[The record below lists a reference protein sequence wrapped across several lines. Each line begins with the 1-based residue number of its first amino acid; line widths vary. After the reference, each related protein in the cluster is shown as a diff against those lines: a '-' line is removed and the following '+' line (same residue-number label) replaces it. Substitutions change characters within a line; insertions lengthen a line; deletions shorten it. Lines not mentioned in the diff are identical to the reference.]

1 MYTGVREIILSDE
14 EIAKFY
20 EFKETPVEL
29 FENEYLL
36 IKDKNNEYIDKFRF
50 NGDKLVKLNYKRIQN
65 TYVDKVKPLNVK
77 QECVFD
83 LLQNKKIKVKLI
95 TGDMGSGKAQP
106 LNSKVLTPNGFVKMG
121 DIKVGDLVYGCNG
134 LPHKVLGVY
143 PQGKKPVYEIT
154 FSDDSKVRCCKEH
167 LWTYQHPSDKKKNIY
182 RTSSL
187 EQIMK
192 KELYQLTNRNDK
204 NWQFFI
210 PLTKPIK
217 FKKIE
222 VNIDPY
228 VLGVILGDGMLVG
241 SNIMIS
247 NSEKD
252 IIDKFQ
258 KRIGSDY
265 ELKQRNNNDYAI
277 IYKPKYNQNPLKD
290 ELVKMG
296 LYGKHS
302 FDKFIPKEYLFN
314 SVEVRVDLLKG
325 LIDTDGSVRQ
335 SYYEYSTTSK
345 QLANDVKFLVQS
357 LGGTCKVK
365 ERQTYYT
372 YNNKRNKGRK
382 SYRLFIKTPFAIHS
396 SKKHNEKYKKS
407 KINPHRSIRK
417 IEYVGEEECQCIYID
432 SKDHLYITDEFIV
445 THNTYLSVL
454 HALDFIEK
462 GKFNKLVYIRNNI
475 EVAGVEK
482 LGALP
487 GDVREKLNPFI
498 MPIADIVGSLLALES
513 LERQEK
519 IEYVHL
525 GFVRGRDFSNS
536 VVICS
541 ESGNLTKDHVKLL
554 LGRVGQNSI
563 IIFEGD
569 TEQVDKNVYRENSGI
584 QALRDILKGNPL
596 FGAVELDKSER
607 SDVADLSKL
616 F

>member
-1 MYTGVREIILSDE
+1 MYIGVREIILSDE

-20 EFKETPVEL
+20 EFKEPPVEL

-95 TGDMGSGKAQP
+95 TGDMGSGK
-106 LNSKVLTPNGFVKMG
+106 
-121 DIKVGDLVYGCNG
+121 
-134 LPHKVLGVY
+134 
-143 PQGKKPVYEIT
+143 
-154 FSDDSKVRCCKEH
+154 
-167 LWTYQHPSDKKKNIY
+167 
-182 RTSSL
+182 
-187 EQIMK
+187 
-192 KELYQLTNRNDK
+192 
-204 NWQFFI
+204 
-210 PLTKPIK
+210 
-217 FKKIE
+217 
-222 VNIDPY
+222 
-228 VLGVILGDGMLVG
+228 
-241 SNIMIS
+241 
-247 NSEKD
+247 
-252 IIDKFQ
+252 
-258 KRIGSDY
+258 
-265 ELKQRNNNDYAI
+265 
-277 IYKPKYNQNPLKD
+277 
-290 ELVKMG
+290 
-296 LYGKHS
+296 
-302 FDKFIPKEYLFN
+302 
-314 SVEVRVDLLKG
+314 
-325 LIDTDGSVRQ
+325 
-335 SYYEYSTTSK
+335 
-345 QLANDVKFLVQS
+345 
-357 LGGTCKVK
+357 
-365 ERQTYYT
+365 
-372 YNNKRNKGRK
+372 
-382 SYRLFIKTPFAIHS
+382 
-396 SKKHNEKYKKS
+396 
-407 KINPHRSIRK
+407 
-417 IEYVGEEECQCIYID
+417 
-432 SKDHLYITDEFIV
+432 
-445 THNTYLSVL
+445 TYLSTL
-454 HALDFIEK
+454 HALDWVEK
-462 GKFNKLVYIRNNI
+462 DNFKKLVYIRNNA
-475 EVAGVEK
+475 EVADVGAK

-487 GDVREKLNPFI
+487 GSVKEKLNPFI
-498 MPIADIVGSLLALES
+498 LPLADITGSIFALEQ